1 MIRRSNHFTSR
12 LYNRK
17 ASLPFAVKPIV
28 IEPGVQEDGGY
39 FTEEDAASYQEKVDN
54 SPRLKEAREQ
64 AQQQEREDVQ
74 ITGERDWVTEDYYRN
89 LAEDRYQGYDQ
100 RREPDR
106 YGWDQYA
113 GSGRY

>member
-1 MIRRSNHFTSR
+1 MIRQSRHFTSR
-12 LYNRK
+12 IYNRR
-17 ASLPFAVKPIV
+17 FAGQVLAIVDSYVAGPIEAAELEEQVFDDEPIV
-28 IEPGVQEDGGY
+28 VIDE
-39 FTEEDAASYQEKVDN
+39 
-54 SPRLKEAREQ
+54 R
-64 AQQQEREDVQ
+64 QQEREGFQ
-74 ITGERDWVTEDYYRN
+74 FTGERDWVTEDYYQR